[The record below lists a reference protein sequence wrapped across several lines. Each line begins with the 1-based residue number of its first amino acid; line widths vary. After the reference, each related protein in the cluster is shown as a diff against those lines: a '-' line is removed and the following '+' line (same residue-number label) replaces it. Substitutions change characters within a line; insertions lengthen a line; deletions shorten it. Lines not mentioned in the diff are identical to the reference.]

1 MEMSNIE
8 KECLLFGKMRYA
20 TAEEQKSVSEN
31 VKSISIEIS
40 ESEDK

>member
-8 KECLLFGKMRYA
+8 KECLLFGEMRYA
-20 TAEEQKSVSEN
+20 TAEEQKSVSEY
-31 VKSISIEIS
+31 VESISMDIT